1 MSQTMATLPDDL
13 AQRQQ
18 QLAEFR
24 STHRV
29 RSRLPEPLWA
39 VAAELA
45 ARYGIHR
52 TARVLHLDYVGLKKR
67 ADGRKRP
74 SAKRTGSRSTPAF
87 VELMAPAA
95 ATLTSCRIEVEA
107 TSGKLRLEL
116 PALAIA
122 ELTDLLRALLRH

>member
-45 ARYGIHR
+45 ACYGIH
-52 TARVLHLDYVGLKKR
+52 
-67 ADGRKRP
+67 
-74 SAKRTGSRSTPAF
+74 
-87 VELMAPAA
+87 
-95 ATLTSCRIEVEA
+95 
-107 TSGKLRLEL
+107 
-116 PALAIA
+116 
-122 ELTDLLRALLRH
+122 